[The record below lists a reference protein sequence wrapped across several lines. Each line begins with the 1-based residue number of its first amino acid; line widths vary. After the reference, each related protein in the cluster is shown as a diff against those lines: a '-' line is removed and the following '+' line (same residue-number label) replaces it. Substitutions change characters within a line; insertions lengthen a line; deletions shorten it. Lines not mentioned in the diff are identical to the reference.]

1 MNQPAGT
8 WCPRFIPKLEHQG
21 LVTAVT
27 TGANFYVGP
36 LTLPLELQECS
47 KNISV
52 VMGHGSAN
60 GAMLRRSV
68 QLLLVAE
75 NEHFDGCMHL
85 MVWEHSCNSSGKVSG
100 ST

>member
-1 MNQPAGT
+1 M
-8 WCPRFIPKLEHQG
+8 RFWKSITDMVPSVYSETVV
-21 LVTAVT
+21 VTGVT

-100 ST
+100 PT

>member
-1 MNQPAGT
+1 MTG
-8 WCPRFIPKLEHQG
+8 
-21 LVTAVT
+21 VT

-85 MVWEHSCNSSGKVSG
+85 MVWEHSCNSSDKVSG
-100 ST
+100 PT